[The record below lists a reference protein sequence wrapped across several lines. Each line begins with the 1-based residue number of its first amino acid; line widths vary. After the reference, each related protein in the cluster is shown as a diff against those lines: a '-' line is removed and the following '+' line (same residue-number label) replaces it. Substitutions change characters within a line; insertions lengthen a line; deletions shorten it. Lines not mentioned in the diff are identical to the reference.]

1 MKKDGGKY
9 ISRNLQCLQW
19 CFWIN
24 QDYFSFTTHS
34 TFLYGATVCNLESKN
49 RENNKKR
56 KRLIGLNMRRSGWS
70 RVEGFKWKER
80 GETLPDNYHRKERDR
95 DGQIDEGRQEDGT
108 RYLSMRDISC
118 RQALAVS
125 SSDIWVAS
133 RVSCSSTSLFSL
145 SISLFTVC
153 RRFLNSGNSFS
164 WSWTIDC
171 LKWETKYTL
180 SGE

>member
-1 MKKDGGKY
+1 M
-9 ISRNLQCLQW
+9 SAVMFLNH
-19 CFWIN
+19 

-34 TFLYGATVCNLESKN
+34 TFLYGATVCNLESEN
-49 RENNKKR
+49 RKNNKKR
-56 KRLIGLNMRRSGWS
+56 KRLIGLIMRRS

-125 SSDIWVAS
+125 SSDI
-133 RVSCSSTSLFSL
+133 
-145 SISLFTVC
+145 
-153 RRFLNSGNSFS
+153 
-164 WSWTIDC
+164 
-171 LKWETKYTL
+171 
-180 SGE
+180 